1 MNVAGNPTLA
11 AKSTPTP
18 AESNVAIV
26 TPLLAAPA
34 LAAVL
39 NPVTTH
45 TTALLVVTVAVL
57 SDIAREEPT

>member
-1 MNVAGNPTLA
+1 MAGNPTLA

-18 AESNVAIV
+18 PESNVAIV
-26 TPLLAAPA
+26 TPLLAAAA

-45 TTALLVVTVAVL
+45 TTALLVDAVAVL
-57 SDIAREEPT
+57 SDTAREEPT

>member
-1 MNVAGNPTLA
+1 MET
-11 AKSTPTP
+11 STPTP

-45 TTALLVVTVAVL
+45 TTALLVVTVSVW

>member
-1 MNVAGNPTLA
+1 MAGIVALV

-18 AESNVAIV
+18 PESNVAIV

-34 LAAVL
+34 TGAVL

-45 TTALLVVTVAVL
+45 TTALLVDAVAVL